1 MRFRETDQADQVATG
16 ALDAGSITAGF
27 GAIDNGT
34 SNIRS
39 ATITAETAFVP
50 DTAGGAAL
58 GTTALEFSDLFLTDA
73 GAVKFGADQDVT
85 LTHVVD
91 SGLLLNGTMQLQ
103 FNDASQFINGQSNAI
118 LGINATD
125 EIELNATL
133 IDINGKVDIAD
144 SCNASAFSGN
154 GQHVTAVNAVALGGN
169 DSDYYRLNVYDSA
182 GVLLN

>member
-1 MRFRETDQADQVATG
+1 
-16 ALDAGSITAGF
+16 
-27 GAIDNGT
+27 
-34 SNIRS
+34 
-39 ATITAETAFVP
+39 
-50 DTAGGAAL
+50 
-58 GTTALEFSDLFLTDA
+58 
-73 GAVKFGADQDVT
+73 
-85 LTHVVD
+85 
-91 SGLLLNGTMQLQ
+91 MQLQ

-133 IDINGKVDIAD
+133 IDINGKMDIAD